1 MDKKITTNET
11 IPFLTPHKVSGIYAI
26 LASIWFLITSQ
37 LTAAGIGKN
46 SVLVEWIISY
56 RDGIHV
62 VFTAL
67 LLYLLIRYWEKP
79 QYDVINRYRD
89 LATSS
94 SDWSWEMD
102 EQFRFTFISGRHHEL
117 TGIPTEKLLGHTRW
131 ELASDQGQ
139 EKWSQ
144 HRQVMKDH
152 QPFRDFVYQTSLA
165 SDGGEVRCSKISG
178 VPVFDDNGSFIG
190 YRGTGTDITQ
200 QMEAESAHQES
211 QRMLATL
218 MSNLPGIAYRGGN
231 DADWS
236 LEFASS
242 GTLALTG
249 YHPEDLT
256 VGGKIT
262 LGELINEEYRD
273 YVWQGVQ
280 EALDKRHPYQLS
292 YQITTASGEQKW
304 VWEQGCGV
312 FSPAGELQ
320 AIEGF
325 ITDITDSKNAEEELE
340 RVRQY
345 LSNVFDSMP
354 SILVGVDLQGSIIE
368 WNLRA
373 QEQTGYSVNQ
383 ARGRFFGDVFPQ
395 LESQL
400 EKMQQAI
407 EQRQPMK
414 SAHVIT
420 NVDNEPH
427 YSDVMVYPLIANGV
441 RGAVIRIDDV
451 TARVRL
457 EEMMVQTEKMLS
469 VGGLA
474 AGMAHE
480 INNPLGAIL
489 QGCQNIVRRLS
500 ADLPKNS
507 EVAKETGIDLQCLH
521 QYLQARGILQFVN
534 DIREAGTRAAKIV
547 ADMLAFSRRSEA
559 SFNPTSLPELLDT
572 SVRLAGSDYDLKKK
586 YDFRQIEI
594 VRDYDPELDE
604 VKCDKTE
611 IEQVILNLLK
621 NAAHAMADNP
631 SQTEQSIILRTRKE
645 PDFARIEIID
655 NGPGMDEAIR
665 KRIFEPFFTTKE
677 VGLGTGLGL
686 SVSYFIITE
695 QHNGNMTVESSP
707 GKGTRFVIR
716 LPLQE

>member
-1 MDKKITTNET
+1 MKNKIP
-11 IPFLTPHKVSGIYAI
+11 ILTPYKVAGIYTL
-26 LASIWFLITSQ
+26 LAAIWFLLTAQ
-37 LTAAGIGKN
+37 LTTSSGQAGLAQWVIT
-46 SVLVEWIISY
+46 Y
-56 RDGIHV
+56 HDGFFV
-62 VFTAL
+62 VVTAL
-67 LLYLLIRYWEKP
+67 LLYLLIHYQEKP
-79 QYDVINRYRD
+79 QRDLINRYRD
-89 LATSS
+89 LAISS

-102 EQFRFTFISGRHHEL
+102 DQFRFTYLSGRLYEL
-117 TGIPTEKLLGHTRW
+117 TGIESSKLLGRTRW
-131 ELASDQGQ
+131 DLAGDQDQ
-139 EKWSQ
+139 EKWNQ
-144 HRQVMKDH
+144 HRKTLEDH
-152 QPFRDFVYQTSLA
+152 QPFRDFTYQSNMA
-165 SDGGEVRCSKISG
+165 DDSGEIRSFKISG
-178 VPVFDDNGSFIG
+178 VPVYDDRGQFMG
-190 YRGTGTDITQ
+190 YRGTGTDITEQ
-200 QMEAESAHQES
+200 VQAESAHRES

-218 MSNLPGIAYRGGN
+218 MSNLPGLAYRGGN

-236 LEFASS
+236 LEYASS
-242 GTLALTG
+242 GTLGLTG
-249 YHPEDLT
+249 YPADDLIE
-256 VGGKIT
+256 GGKVT
-262 LGELINEEYRD
+262 LAELILKKDRD

-280 EALDKRHPYQLS
+280 EALDKKRPYQLS
-292 YQITTASGEQKW
+292 YRIKTASGEEKW

-312 FSPAGELQ
+312 FSADGELQ

-325 ITDITDSKNAEEELE
+325 ITDISESKNAEEELR

-354 SILVGVDLQGSIIE
+354 SILVGVDLEGAIIE

-373 QEQTGYSVNQ
+373 QEDTGFSVDEV
-383 ARGRFFGDVFPQ
+383 RGRFFGDVFPQ

-400 EKMQQAI
+400 EKIRQAI

-414 SAHVIT
+414 SENLIT
-420 NVDNEPH
+420 DVDHEAH

-489 QGCQNIVRRLS
+489 QGCQNVTRRLS
-500 ADLPKNS
+500 ADLPKNQ
-507 EVAKETGIDLQCLH
+507 EVADETGVDLQRLH
-521 QYLQARGILQFVN
+521 HYLEARGISQFVD
-534 DIREAGTRAAKIV
+534 DIREAGSRAAKIV
-547 ADMLAFSRRSEA
+547 ADMLAFSRRSEM
-559 SFNPTSLPELLDT
+559 SFVPADLRELLDI
-572 SVRLAGSDYDLKKK
+572 SARLAGSDYDLKKK

-594 VRDYDPELDE
+594 VREYDPALGD

-611 IEQVILNLLK
+611 IEQVVLNLLK

-631 SQTEQSIILRTRKE
+631 SQGANRIILRTVKE
-645 PDFARIEIID
+645 DNFARIEVID
-655 NGPGMDEAIR
+655 NGPGMDEQTR

-695 QHNGNMTVESSP
+695 QHNGSMSVESSP
-707 GKGTRFVIR
+707 GKGARFIIR
-716 LPLQE
+716 LPLAQTT